1 MALELA
7 SSNNIDVEAAI
18 DPVRQTLNADVG
30 ELFAS
35 VDLVL
40 CPTNPDNPRG
50 RRGTVRGGGG
60 GWRTG
65 RRTGRTP
72 R

>member
-7 SSNNIDVEAAI
+7 SSNNIDVAAAI
-18 DPVRQTLNADVG
+18 DPVRKALNAAVG

-40 CPTNPDNPRG
+40 CAMNPDNPRG
-50 RRGTVRGGGG
+50 RRGTVRRGRG

-65 RRTGRTP
+65 QRIGRAP